1 VVSYDDVD
9 NIARLCKRFGLHD
22 AVETPDKSKQMDL
35 QKQVTISPTGRSTSS
50 PSNHID
56 RPKKLSLFEAVRV
69 WANDEGIPFDI
80 VDAGNRLTK
89 ALNRSVAFDPK
100 TAFVKR
106 RRSGTICPAQRFNP
120 MRPLWIRM
128 VLLLVGALLS
138 SVSVTCAQ
146 VIEPDRATVPAL
158 RHPAL
163 PDFSMQQRAAIYKS
177 IIAAMKE
184 HPTVAVPS
192 DTQVDVGTTLPE
204 TELLQSPEDMRV
216 QIAAANKYKYAI
228 WNDQVLV
235 VDPAKKT
242 VVDILHDYILRAY
255 DKQK

>member
-1 VVSYDDVD
+1 
-9 NIARLCKRFGLHD
+9 
-22 AVETPDKSKQMDL
+22 MDL
-35 QKQVTISPTGRSTSS
+35 QKQVTISPIGKRPSS
-50 PSNHID
+50 PGNHSD
-56 RPKKLSLFEAVRV
+56 KRNKLSLFEAVRM
-69 WANDEGIPFDI
+69 WTNDEGIPFDS
-80 VDAGNRLTK
+80 VDAGNRLIK

-100 TAFVKR
+100 ATFVKR
-106 RRSGTICPAQRFNP
+106 QRSGTICPAQRFNP

-204 TELLQSPEDMRV
+204 TELLRLPEDMRV

-242 VVDILHDYILRAY
+242 VVDILHDYILRDY